1 MGALCSIRYLVS
13 QHVSSRQDAATES
26 RLRWQCRRGMLELDE
41 LLQSYLDRSYADA
54 DANEQEAFRA
64 LLTLSDQ
71 EIFDYFFG
79 ALAPLD
85 PQIRNVIEHIRRAAG
100 A

>member
-1 MGALCSIRYLVS
+1 MNQEAN
-13 QHVSSRQDAATES
+13 SST

-41 LLQSYLDRSYADA
+41 LLQSYLDRRYLHADVH
-54 DANEQEAFRA
+54 EQDAFRT

-71 EIFDYFFG
+71 ELFDFFFG
-79 ALAPLD
+79 ALSPADAKLCD
-85 PQIRNVIEHIRRAAG
+85 VIAQIRRAAG

>member
-1 MGALCSIRYLVS
+1 MNHEAN
-13 QHVSSRQDAATES
+13 TEA

-41 LLQSYLDRSYADA
+41 LLQSYLDRGYASA
-54 DANEQEAFRA
+54 DANEQDAFRA

-71 EIFDYFFG
+71 ELFDYFFG

-85 PQIRNVIEHIRRAAG
+85 AQLRNVIEHIRRAAG

>member
-1 MGALCSIRYLVS
+1 MSNLNDEAKT
-13 QHVSSRQDAATES
+13 AS

-41 LLQSYLDRSYADA
+41 LLQSYLDHRYAHA
-54 DANEQEAFRA
+54 DANEQNAFRS
-64 LLTLSDQ
+64 LLKLSDQ
-71 EIFDYFFG
+71 EIFDYFFS

-85 PQIRNVIEHIRRAAG
+85 SELRNVIQHIRRAAG

>member
-1 MGALCSIRYLVS
+1 MNQLAMN
-13 QHVSSRQDAATES
+13 DA
-26 RLRWQCRRGMLELDE
+26 RLHWQCRRGMLELDE
-41 LLQSYLDRSYADA
+41 LLQNYLDRRYANA
-54 DANEQEAFRA
+54 DANEQGAFRA

-71 EIFDYFFG
+71 ELFDYFFG

-85 PQIRNVIEHIRRAAG
+85 PQLRHVIEHIRRAAG

>member
-1 MGALCSIRYLVS
+1 MKQLAIN
-13 QHVSSRQDAATES
+13 DS

-41 LLQSYLDRSYADA
+41 LLQSYLDCRYADA
-54 DANEQEAFRA
+54 KEQDAFRA
-64 LLTLSDQ
+64 LLKLSDQ
-71 EIFDYFFG
+71 ELFDYFFG

-85 PQIRNVIEHIRRAAG
+85 PQLRHVIEQIRRAAG

>member
-1 MGALCSIRYLVS
+1 
-13 QHVSSRQDAATES
+13 
-26 RLRWQCRRGMLELDE
+26 MLELDE
-41 LLQSYLDRSYADA
+41 LLQSYLDHRHAHA

-71 EIFDYFFG
+71 ELFDYFFG

-85 PQIRNVIEHIRRAAG
+85 PALRNVIQHIRGAAG

>member
-1 MGALCSIRYLVS
+1 MSNINEGAKI
-13 QHVSSRQDAATES
+13 AS

-41 LLQSYLDRSYADA
+41 LLQSYLDQSYADA
-54 DANEQEAFRA
+54 EANEQNAFRA
-64 LLTLSDQ
+64 LLKLSDQ

-85 PQIRNVIEHIRRAAG
+85 PELRNVIQHIRRAAG

>member
-1 MGALCSIRYLVS
+1 MNRDASI
-13 QHVSSRQDAATES
+13 DA
-26 RLRWQCRRGMLELDE
+26 RLHWQCRRGMLELDE
-41 LLQSYLDRSYADA
+41 LLQSYLDRRYAHA
-54 DANEQEAFRA
+54 DANEQDAFRA

-71 EIFDYFFG
+71 ELFDYFFG

-85 PQIRNVIEHIRRAAG
+85 PQLRHVIEHIRRAAG